1 MKVFELEFNE
11 GVSLKEIKAE
21 LDYYRSVGD
30 VVRTK
35 INGEMVYSNDENY
48 EETMYRLELGLSKE
62 EYEGYKKTKGEIN
75 KLETCIGTAG
85 SIENYGYYRYYFG
98 LASRYVKSEK
108 KDEFFD
114 FILSNFSI
122 YKNSFVLA
130 VQLMLVINNT
140 DLGVYNEINNIL
152 NAHRS
157 ARSNEFFEYAID
169 VDVIGNGDK
178 GPCCNGWVNFKF
190 FQCHWNQCAEDR
202 GKHDHCEQTK
212 RYGIRNRSGWSKTDK
227 VINIHQ
233 HGNNGCVN

>member
-1 MKVFELEFNE
+1 MKVFELEFND
-11 GVSLKEIKAE
+11 GVSLKEIREE

-157 ARSNEFFEYAID
+157 ACSSEIYEYAID
-169 VDVIGNGDK
+169 VDRALWLVKQYGKK
-178 GPCCNGWVNFKF
+178 GSLIDNLFFKDVTRDYIES
-190 FQCHWNQCAEDR
+190 AKERIDVLEL
-202 GKHDHCEQTK
+202 KLK
-212 RYGIRNRSGWSKTDK
+212 
-227 VINIHQ
+227 
-233 HGNNGCVN
+233 